1 MKNVKFLILCCTMLL
16 LNLRLGAQ
24 VADKAENVAP
34 LLIGEQI
41 PDATLLNT
49 KGEKVQLATLL
60 VQKPTVLIFYRGG
73 WCPFC
78 NVHLAEISK
87 IEKDILQAGYQ
98 IIAISPDDYQNLQ
111 NTAET
116 GKLSYQLLSD
126 AKGELLQAVGI
137 AFRAPDKAKEFIA
150 SKTKGKV
157 TEILPVPSLMIVDKN
172 RTILFEHISP
182 NYKQRISSKLLMAV
196 LKSINI

>member
-1 MKNVKFLILCCTMLL
+1 MENLKLL
-16 LNLRLGAQ
+16 LVCFGLFLGSPIYAQ
-24 VADKAENVAP
+24 IADKAENVAP

-41 PDATLLNT
+41 PDATLLNA
-49 KGEKVQLATLL
+49 KGEKVQLDMLL
-60 VQKPTVLIFYRGG
+60 SQKPTVLIFYRGG

-78 NVHLAEISK
+78 SVHLAEIAK

-116 GKLSYQLLSD
+116 GKLAYQVFSD
-126 AKGELLQAVGI
+126 AKGELLQAIGI
-137 AFRAPDKAKEFIA
+137 AFRSPDKVKEYIA

-157 TEILPVPSLMIVDKN
+157 SDIMPVPSLMIVDKK
-172 RTILFEHISP
+172 RTILFEYISP
-182 NYKQRISSKLLMAV
+182 DYKKRISSKLLMAV
-196 LKSINI
+196 LENINI